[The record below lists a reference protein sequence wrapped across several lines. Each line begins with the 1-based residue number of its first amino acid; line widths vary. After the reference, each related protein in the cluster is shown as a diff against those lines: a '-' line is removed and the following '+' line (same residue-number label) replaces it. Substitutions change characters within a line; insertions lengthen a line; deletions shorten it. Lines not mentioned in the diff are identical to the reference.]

1 MWNVVRKKNDKAGS
15 VSGFSNIFSAEE
27 ATKSHFGSIELLD
40 ACLFPRLF
48 CRITFLTKNIY
59 LMLKGITLNFTGTGN
74 PSSIFLH
81 YFLFWR
87 FLLHDLHWLVAFSD
101 VYFLP
106 FGPSG
111 KSQSSVAWVHCSPLC
126 MPGKVWW
133 AFCLEILCSAC
144 GAPRGRM
151 NCLQCPGS
159 QVVFFLVLP

>member
-40 ACLFPRLF
+40 DCLFPRLF

-59 LMLKGITLNFTGTGN
+59 LMLKGITLNFTGTGD

-87 FLLHDLHWLVAFSD
+87 FLLHDLH
-101 VYFLP
+101 
-106 FGPSG
+106 
-111 KSQSSVAWVHCSPLC
+111 
-126 MPGKVWW
+126 
-133 AFCLEILCSAC
+133 
-144 GAPRGRM
+144 
-151 NCLQCPGS
+151 
-159 QVVFFLVLP
+159 